1 MHREAI
7 MNYVISVFQSRN
19 ETLYFGNMLRQ
30 MGIFVSIIN
39 TPKEAGQACG
49 ISVRFDQRNLLAA
62 KKLLASKPFRSFK
75 GFYKITN
82 SDARMIV
89 EKI

>member
-1 MHREAI
+1 

-30 MGIFVSIIN
+30 MGIYVSVIN

-49 ISVRFDQRNLLAA
+49 ISVRFEERNLLIA

-75 GFYKITN
+75 GFFRVTN
-82 SDARMIV
+82 SNGRMIV
-89 EKI
+89 EKL